1 MDRHKGSLPMKLGA
15 GRGEGNATPLMAC
28 PLHPPVHGPSTTS
41 PVLSPLYPPL
51 PVLEVGGLIQPV
63 VLSPTH
69 PLSAPVLQGGG
80 LMQPMGFNAALS
92 KVPEEP
98 LKYGQV

>member
-15 GRGEGNATPLMAC
+15 GRGEGGGDYNLIPLMAC

-51 PVLEVGGLIQPV
+51 PVL
-63 VLSPTH
+63 
-69 PLSAPVLQGGG
+69 
-80 LMQPMGFNAALS
+80 
-92 KVPEEP
+92 
-98 LKYGQV
+98 

>member
-1 MDRHKGSLPMKLGA
+1 MVP
-15 GRGEGNATPLMAC
+15 
-28 PLHPPVHGPSTTS
+28 
-41 PVLSPLYPPL
+41 
-51 PVLEVGGLIQPV
+51 
-63 VLSPTH
+63 SPTH